1 MLVDSV
7 TIDVA
12 GGRGGDGCISF
23 RREKYVPRGGP
34 NGGDGG
40 HGGSVILVVNP
51 NLRTL
56 LDFRHQTRFA
66 AERGEHGRGK
76 NQSGRSGAD
85 LVVAVPPGTVVFDA
99 DSGTILAD
107 LTAADER
114 VTVAPGGRGGWGNS
128 HFATPTR
135 QAPRFARPGTLGE
148 ERRIRLDLKLIADVG
163 LVGLPNAGKS
173 TLLSRL
179 SAARPRIAPYPFTTL
194 EPHLG
199 LVEVGDGASFV
210 MADLPGLIEGAH
222 LGKGLGIQFLRHIER
237 TRVLVFLIDV
247 SRDDPEADIAL
258 LEGELRAYSP
268 ALLDKPRLICYSK
281 SDILAGGPLGAG
293 AAARVEKGTALAI
306 SAATGQNLEHLRSR
320 LAERLGLA
328 GPRPRREPPG
338 SLAGAPSR
346 GDDRATSLDDER
358 ATIEDDDRVPEDDH
372 RPEDDRRPEDEPLA
386 GGGIAT

>member
-40 HGGSVILVVNP
+40 HGGSVIFFVDP

-56 LDFRHQTRFA
+56 LDFRHQTHFS

-76 NQSGRSGAD
+76 NQSGRSGTD
-85 LVVAVPPGTVVFDA
+85 LLVAVPPGTVVFDA

-107 LTAADER
+107 LTAPDER
-114 VTVAPGGRGGWGNS
+114 VTVAAGGRGGWGNS

-148 ERRIRLDLKLIADVG
+148 ERRVRLDLKLIADVG

-247 SRDDPEADIAL
+247 SRDDPEGDIAL

-268 ALLDKPRLICYSK
+268 ALLDKPRLVCYSK
-281 SDILAGGPLGAG
+281 SDLLAGGPLGAG
-293 AAARVEKGTALAI
+293 AAARIENGTALAI
-306 SAATGQNLEHLRSR
+306 SAATGDNLERLRSR

-328 GPRPRREPPG
+328 GPRPRRGPLE
-338 SLAGAPSR
+338 SQAGVPSR
-346 GDDRATSLDDER
+346 DDDRAPILHDDR
-358 ATIEDDDRVPEDDH
+358 VTIEDDDR
-372 RPEDDRRPEDEPLA
+372 RPEDGSLA

>member
-40 HGGSVILVVNP
+40 HGGSVIFYVDP

-76 NQSGRSGAD
+76 NQSGRSGED
-85 LVVAVPPGTVVFDA
+85 LLVAVPPGTVVIEA
-99 DSGTILAD
+99 ESGTTLAD

-114 VTVAPGGRGGWGNS
+114 VTVAAGGRGGWGNS

-135 QAPRFARPGTLGE
+135 QAPRFARPGTLGK
-148 ERRIRLDLKLIADVG
+148 ERRLRLDLKLIADVG

-179 SAARPRIAPYPFTTL
+179 SAARPRIAAYPFTTL

-199 LVEVGDGASFV
+199 LVEIGDGVSYV

-237 TRVLVFLIDV
+237 TRVLLFLIDV
-247 SRDDPEADIAL
+247 SRDDPEADVAL

-281 SDILAGGPLGAG
+281 LDVLAGEPLPPG
-293 AAARVEKGTALAI
+293 AAARVARGSALAI
-306 SAATGQNLEHLRSR
+306 SAATGDNLQDLRR
-320 LAERLGLA
+320 RIAESLGFT
-328 GPRPRREPPG
+328 GPRPPRAQEHPASVNSALEKDDDVTPG
-338 SLAGAPSR
+338 Q
-346 GDDRATSLDDER
+346 DDE
-358 ATIEDDDRVPEDDH
+358 D
-372 RPEDDRRPEDEPLA
+372 PLA